1 LKPNQE
7 FNMKNLLVTL
17 IGGLTLAAV
26 LPACAG
32 PDGPLTE
39 QARQSPLAGQG
50 DVLKN
55 MEPTAAVNRSCP
67 PPSLVLPLD
76 HGPRA
81 QGTPQQNQ
89 MRKQRYEAQLRACQ
103 GIAK

>member
-1 LKPNQE
+1 
-7 FNMKNLLVTL
+7 MKNLPITL
-17 IGGLTLAAV
+17 IGLALAAV

-32 PDGPLTE
+32 PDGQLT
-39 QARQSPLAGQG
+39 AQG
-50 DVLKN
+50 DIMKN
-55 MEPTAAVNRSCP
+55 MEPTAAVSRNCP
-67 PPSLVLPLD
+67 PPSLVLALD

-89 MRKQRYEAQLRACQ
+89 LRKQRDEAELKACE